1 VLSKGDK
8 RMHRRKI
15 IIGLFVITTALILS
29 LPMYANSQITHS
41 GTIIF
46 DNSVGFFGIEDDSS
60 VGLSTLR
67 WELEFEGFEVTD
79 TLEMQEKADTITSRL
94 LNRTDV
100 LIIMNPTRYLDWEE
114 TDLIRDFVEAGG
126 KLLLISDTPES
137 SAKMNAFSRRFGVK
151 FLDYYLGDEIEIDS
165 NISELLFISPV
176 PLALEEEPEV
186 SLQTNFTEAKE
197 WHSVWELPGGEI
209 EGGNFTVFAGIR
221 YGNGSIAFLG
231 DKDILLNEYIMKGDN
246 LDFIMSIFTWFE
258 HEKPD
263 DAIVYSSDKLD
274 FYVTKGKAS
283 ILGLRMENRGD
294 VNQSLKFVLPPYLDD
309 IVSVDP
315 ERIKIHPEE
324 IVIVRIRANWSD
336 DYSYI
341 GDFIVVERDFD
352 YYKTNDYIKLEVNWS
367 EQI

>member
-1 VLSKGDK
+1 MDRK
-8 RMHRRKI
+8 KI
-15 IIGLFVITTALILS
+15 IIGLFVIVISLMLS
-29 LPMYANSQITHS
+29 LPLYANSQKTHS

-46 DNSVGFFGIEDDSS
+46 DNSVGFFGIEDDGS

-67 WELEFEGFEVTD
+67 WELESEGFEVID
-79 TLEMQEKADTITSRL
+79 NLEMLVNADTITKTL

-100 LIIMNPTRYLDWEE
+100 LIIVNPKRCLDWEE
-114 TDLIRDFVEAGG
+114 MDLIKDFVEGGG

-137 SAKMNAFSRRFGVK
+137 SANMNAFSSRFGVE
-151 FLDYYLGDEIEIDS
+151 FLNYYLGDEIVIDS
-165 NISELLFISPV
+165 NIGELFFISPV
-176 PLALEEEPEV
+176 PLSLEKGPEV
-186 SLQTNFTEAKE
+186 SIQTNFTEAKA
-197 WHSVWELPGGEI
+197 WHSVWEMPGRKI
-209 EGGNFTVFAGIR
+209 EEENFTVFAGIR

-231 DKDILLNEYIMKGDN
+231 DKDILLNANIMQGDN

-283 ILGLRMENRGD
+283 TLGLRIENSGD

-315 ERIKIHPEE
+315 ERIKIQPEE
-324 IVIVRIRANWSD
+324 IEIVRTKANWSD